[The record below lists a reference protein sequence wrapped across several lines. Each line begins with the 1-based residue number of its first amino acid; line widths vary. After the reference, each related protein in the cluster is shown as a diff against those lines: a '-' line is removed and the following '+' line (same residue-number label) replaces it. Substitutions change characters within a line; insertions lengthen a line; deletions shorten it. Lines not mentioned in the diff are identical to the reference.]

1 MIMQKAESNFID
13 LALSL
18 YRCMNIQKRKKHF
31 QASQD
36 F

>member
-1 MIMQKAESNFID
+1 MIIQKAESNFID

-18 YRCMNIQKRKKHF
+18 YRCRNTQKRKKHF
-31 QASQD
+31 QASQG